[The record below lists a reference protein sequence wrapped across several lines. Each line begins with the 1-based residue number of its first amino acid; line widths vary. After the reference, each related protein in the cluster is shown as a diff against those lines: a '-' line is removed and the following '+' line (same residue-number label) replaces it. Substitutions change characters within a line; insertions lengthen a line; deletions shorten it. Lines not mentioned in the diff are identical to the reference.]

1 MTKHTDLEA
10 GRLYRRL
17 PAAKRRADVAK
28 SRAGRTGHPEHVDAA
43 VELEAGYQR
52 MTLEYFNALA
62 QVV

>member
-1 MTKHTDLEA
+1 
-10 GRLYRRL
+10 LYRRL